1 MPKFKYKANNSLGV
15 EVSGSV
21 NSDTQNGAIAE
32 LRMKGFTNISI
43 SKSAFGSGILGD
55 LDAKLQKMTASTK
68 VSMQETAIVSR
79 QLATLVNAG
88 VNLLESVSDVAAMV
102 QNPYFKGVL
111 LKIAEDIKGGS
122 TFSSAL
128 ANYKKIFDNTF
139 VSMVAV
145 GEKSGKLAKVL
156 DDLAEHLENTVKLR
170 RKIKAATSYPMF
182 VGGFFIVVFIGIV
195 FILIPK
201 FEDMFA
207 SFGAEL
213 PLPTQIVVNVS
224 NFCVSHLLYLIIFII
239 VLYIAF
245 KMWTKTPKGL
255 LMWHK
260 FFFKIPKFSPI
271 YTKMIFANFFQTLS
285 TLVKSGVDIV
295 SSIQIAT
302 GTLNNTYVKLIL
314 DEIREAIV
322 AGELF
327 SDRMDQYPLFPKMI
341 VRMTAVGEKTGQ
353 MENMF
358 DKITDYYNDEVDAA
372 VASMSA
378 IIEPVLIVGL
388 GFMVGICVIALYLP
402 IFNMA
407 NAMVNQNV
415 N

>member
-1 MPKFKYKANNSLGV
+1 MPKFKYSASNSLGV
-15 EVSGSV
+15 PVSGAV
-21 NSDTQNGAIAE
+21 NSETENGAIAE
-32 LRMKGFTNISI
+32 LRMKGYSNIQI
-43 SKSAFGSGILGD
+43 NKSAFGGFLGD
-55 LDAKLQKMTASTK
+55 LDAKIQKMTASTK

-79 QLATLVNAG
+79 QLSTLVNAG
-88 VNLLESVSDVAAMV
+88 VNVLEAVSDVAAMV
-102 QNPYFKGVL
+102 QNPYFSSVL

-122 TFSSAL
+122 TLSDAL
-128 ANYKKIFDNTF
+128 SNYKKIFDNTF

-156 DDLAEHLENTVKLR
+156 ADLAEHLEDAVKLR
-170 RKIKAATSYPMF
+170 RKIKSAMSYPMF
-182 VGGFFIVVFIGIV
+182 VGGFFVIVFIGIV

-213 PLPTQIVVNVS
+213 PLPTQMVVNVS
-224 NFCVSHLLYLIIFII
+224 HFCVDHILLLIIFLII
-239 VLYIAF
+239 GYIAF
-245 KMWTKTPKGL
+245 RLWTKTPNGL

-271 YTKMIFANFFQTLS
+271 YSKMVFANFFQTLS
-285 TLVKSGVDIV
+285 TLVKSGVDMV
-295 SSIQIAT
+295 NSIQIASS
-302 GTLNNTYVKLIL
+302 TLNNTYVKLVL
-314 DEIREAIV
+314 SEIKESIV

-327 SDRMDQYPLFPKMI
+327 SDRMDKYDLFPKMI

-353 MENMF
+353 MDEMF

-372 VASMSA
+372 VATISA
-378 IIEPVLIVGL
+378 IVEPVLIVGL
-388 GFMVGICVIALYLP
+388 GIMVGICVIALYLP

-407 NAMVNQNV
+407 NAMVNQET
-415 N
+415 

>member
-1 MPKFKYKANNSLGV
+1 MPKFRYKASNSLGV
-15 EVSGSV
+15 MVSGSV
-21 NSDTQNGAIAE
+21 NSETENGAIAE
-32 LRMKGFTNISI
+32 LRMKGYSNIEI
-43 SKSAFGSGILGD
+43 NKSAFGGFFGD
-55 LDAKLQKMTASTK
+55 LDAKLQKMTSSTK

-79 QLATLVNAG
+79 QLSTLVNAG
-88 VNLLESVSDVAAMV
+88 VNVLEAVSDVAAMV
-102 QNPYFKGVL
+102 QNAYFSSVL
-111 LKIAEDIKGGS
+111 LKIAEDVKGGS
-122 TFSSAL
+122 TLSEAL
-128 ANYKKIFDNTF
+128 SNYKKIFDNTF
-139 VSMVAV
+139 TSMVAV

-156 DDLAEHLENTVKLR
+156 ADLAEHLENSVKLR
-170 RKIKAATSYPMF
+170 RKIKSAMSYPIF

-213 PLPTQIVVNVS
+213 PLPTQMVVNVS
-224 NFCVSHLLYLIIFII
+224 HFCVDHVLILILFLI

-245 KMWTKTPKGL
+245 KLWTRTPNGL

-260 FFFKIPKFSPI
+260 FFFKIPKFAPI

-285 TLVKSGVDIV
+285 TLIKSGVDIV
-295 SSIQIAT
+295 SSIQIASS
-302 GTLNNTYVKLIL
+302 TLNNTYVRLIL
-314 DEIREAIV
+314 EDIRESII

-327 SDRMDQYPLFPKMI
+327 SARMDKYELFPKMI

-353 MENMF
+353 MDEMF

-372 VASMSA
+372 VATISA
-378 IIEPVLIVGL
+378 VIEPVLIVGL

-407 NAMVNQNV
+407 NAMVNQET
-415 N
+415 